1 MAEKKIIIQI
11 DEKGGINA
19 ETFGMVGAGCIEEL
33 DKLMKGLALEG
44 ATEKKKEF
52 FEQET
57 KTSAQ
62 VTNKHD

>member
-44 ATEKKKEF
+44 GDLVAIL
-52 FEQET
+52 
-57 KTSAQ
+57 
-62 VTNKHD
+62 